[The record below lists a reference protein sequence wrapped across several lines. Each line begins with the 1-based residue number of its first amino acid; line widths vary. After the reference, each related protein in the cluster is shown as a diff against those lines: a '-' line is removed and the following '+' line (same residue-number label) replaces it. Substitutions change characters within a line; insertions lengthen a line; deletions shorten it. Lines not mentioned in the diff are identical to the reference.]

1 MDDDIHKLRETK
13 QKERNLIKTC
23 LMCYRV
29 MSSRTALEGHKVI
42 HDGKNV
48 TTIVNEDIL
57 KLYGD
62 ENENLM
68 RVILLSRIRLC

>member
-1 MDDDIHKLRETK
+1 
-13 QKERNLIKTC
+13 
-23 LMCYRV
+23 

-68 RVILLSRIRLC
+68 RVILLSRIRLCQRGSANTVKIQGT

>member
-1 MDDDIHKLRETK
+1 
-13 QKERNLIKTC
+13 
-23 LMCYRV
+23 